1 MKSCHLQ
8 RCGWTLRMSYGVK
21 SVRKRMPYFCVWIL
35 DPPRSAAGKGWECFH
50 WIVFSKVS
58 TSIAV
63 HLDGNYWW
71 PAFWGPKGRARDKQG
86 PGLLILA
93 EGPWLRLVLRTA
105 RSNRL
110 PFGKKIGQDC
120 RGTFSSSYSLSRA
133 SLRTPGS
140 WHLPQGSLYLPWS
153 WGLGRWQERLCKCF

>member
-21 SVRKRMPYFCVWIL
+21 SVRKRMPYFWIL

-71 PAFWGPKGRARDKQG
+71 PAFWWPKGRARDKQG

-120 RGTFSSSYSLSRA
+120 RGMFSSSYSLSRA

-140 WHLPQGSLYLPWS
+140 WHLPQGSLHLPWS